1 LTGYSPKTIIVIVS
15 RYSSEFCYFDESNS
29 QWLPEHGA
37 DGLHCVLRFTHSDNS
52 MEFVSIWMSLK
63 ARQNSFK
70 AAFGQVVKDLY
81 FKGKDVE
88 LERED
93 LHLNRV
99 KVMVFRK
106 VVHLN
111 RVEVMVFRKVVVFN
125 ANFNNVSVISWRI
138 VLFVEETRVPRENY

>member
-1 LTGYSPKTIIVIVS
+1 
-15 RYSSEFCYFDESNS
+15 
-29 QWLPEHGA
+29 
-37 DGLHCVLRFTHSDNS
+37 

>member
-1 LTGYSPKTIIVIVS
+1 
-15 RYSSEFCYFDESNS
+15 
-29 QWLPEHGA
+29 
-37 DGLHCVLRFTHSDNS
+37 

-81 FKGKDVE
+81 FKGRDVE

-106 VVHLN
+106 IVHLN
-111 RVEVMVFRKVVVFN
+111 RVKVMVFKKVVHLTP
-125 ANFNNVSVISWRI
+125 ISTMFQ
-138 VLFVEETRVPRENY
+138 LYHGG